1 MSSFPKFW
9 QEEIIM
15 NHFHDKKL
23 NTQFVAHVKEFAWR
37 FLKTSF
43 NMSTCLIHRKNDFE
57 VPKNLDADLNIIY
70 WIIEIFV

>member
-23 NTQFVAHVKEFAWR
+23 NTQFVAHVKEFAED
-37 FLKTSF
+37 S
-43 NMSTCLIHRKNDFE
+43 
-57 VPKNLDADLNIIY
+57 
-70 WIIEIFV
+70 